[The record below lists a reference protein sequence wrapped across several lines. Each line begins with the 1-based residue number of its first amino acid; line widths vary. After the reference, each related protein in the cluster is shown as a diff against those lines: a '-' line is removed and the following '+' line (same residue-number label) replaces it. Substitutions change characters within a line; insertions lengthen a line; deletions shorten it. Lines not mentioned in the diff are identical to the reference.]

1 MLGGGDLSKHLQ
13 TVGVHDGNAAEGG
26 ALLEGLKEERSGG
39 LKLDLGGLELG
50 KLGGVVDLGAA
61 GLLAH
66 LPDDGS
72 HLARNLGGTGKD
84 NRAVAGLENTG
95 VLLDNNHGTE
105 LGDGL
110 AGAFGL
116 LVDDVSGG
124 DLLILG
130 DALDGHTNGVTGASG
145 VEDLLV
151 LLDGEHLLAG
161 EARGGDADD
170 VVGLESSLLD
180 GSSNDLSNT
189 LDVVDIGDGKTEGFV
204 GETGGGDNVVLE
216 GIEKGE
222 AGDFLLGTTVGG
234 PSLVPGGLVGLLD
247 KVVAVEARVG
257 DEGDLLGLVA
267 DHLEHLN
274 EFVLDLI
281 ETALVPVAGVHLV
294 DSDKELLNTEEV
306 KETGVLAGLALL
318 NTELGVGLGNGGL
331 ETTLLGGDKKK
342 TDISGGGSGD
352 HVLDVIL
359 VAGGINDGVVVLG
372 GEELLG
378 VALDGNTTLALL
390 LAGVKVVGESERGLA
405 LFGGG
410 LLELGHLT
418 LGDSSALEDKVT
430 ACGRLAGI
438 DVPANNNGE
447 MLFSCNARTNMQVR
461 TREEFQ
467 VRNQKKAKLILRKK
481 STRVA

>member
-1 MLGGGDLSKHLQ
+1 MIAIC
-13 TVGVHDGNAAEGG
+13 T
-26 ALLEGLKEERSGG
+26 
-39 LKLDLGGLELG
+39 
-50 KLGGVVDLGAA
+50 
-61 GLLAH
+61 
-66 LPDDGS
+66 
-72 HLARNLGGTGKD
+72 
-84 NRAVAGLENTG
+84 
-95 VLLDNNHGTE
+95 
-105 LGDGL
+105 
-110 AGAFGL
+110 
-116 LVDDVSGG
+116 
-124 DLLILG
+124 
-130 DALDGHTNGVTGASG
+130 
-145 VEDLLV
+145 
-151 LLDGEHLLAG
+151 
-161 EARGGDADD
+161 
-170 VVGLESSLLD
+170 
-180 GSSNDLSNT
+180 
-189 LDVVDIGDGKTEGFV
+189 
-204 GETGGGDNVVLE
+204 
-216 GIEKGE
+216 
-222 AGDFLLGTTVGG
+222 
-234 PSLVPGGLVGLLD
+234 
-247 KVVAVEARVG
+247 
-257 DEGDLLGLVA
+257 
-267 DHLEHLN
+267 
-274 EFVLDLI
+274 
-281 ETALVPVAGVHLV
+281 
-294 DSDKELLNTEEV
+294 
-306 KETGVLAGLALL
+306 ALL